1 MYVSYILDLFCAFPH
16 STNRQPVQR
25 PNINKKKNIYI
36 YIKEIWQ
43 QVTRS
48 ISQKNMWHGSE
59 YVYMKN
65 NIQRQQQQKSDNNED
80 EINAKINKIKRIK
93 SEIYIFEDSCFI
105 YIF

>member
-1 MYVSYILDLFCAFPH
+1 MFYAFPH

-25 PNINKKKNIYI
+25 PNINKKKYI

-65 NIQRQQQQKSDNNED
+65 NIQQQQQKSDNNED
-80 EINAKINKIKRIK
+80 EINAKINKIKRINARF
-93 SEIYIFEDSCFI
+93 IFVEDSFFI
-105 YIF
+105 YIFFYISILSI